1 MMKYFLVMFYGFVV
15 GYDLLL
21 GVIRLTEGNPWG
33 WLFLGLGVLFI
44 VVGSWV
50 IWLRRNEDELKLYLS
65 QHSGF
70 MAGVDF
76 VTEKDSAKA
85 EAMIEEQYD
94 AAYEAYAKASK
105 LFPWSKS

>member
-33 WLFLGLGVLFI
+33 WLFVGFAVLFI

-50 IWLRRNEDELKLYLS
+50 IWLRRNEDELKLYQS

-85 EAMIEEQYD
+85 EAMIKEQYD
-94 AAYEAYAKASK
+94 AVDEACAKASK

>member
-1 MMKYFLVMFYGFVV
+1 MTKYLLVMFYGFVV

-21 GVIRLTEGNPWG
+21 GVIRLLEGNPWG
-33 WLFLGLGVLFI
+33 WLFVGLAVLFN
-44 VVGSWV
+44 VVGLWV
-50 IWLRRNEDELKLYLS
+50 IWLRHNEDELKLYQS

-94 AAYEAYAKASK
+94 AADEAYAKASK

>member
-33 WLFLGLGVLFI
+33 WLFVGFAALFI
-44 VVGSWV
+44 VGGSWV
-50 IWLRRNEDELKLYLS
+50 IWLSRNEDELKFYQS

-70 MAGVDF
+70 MAGVGF
-76 VTEKDSAKA
+76 MAEKDTSKT
-85 EAMIEEQYD
+85 EAMIKEQYD
-94 AAYEAYAKASK
+94 AADEAYAKASK